1 MVSALITLQ
10 FWQCLDAAVGAL
22 GDAACAECHV
32 THKTGLH
39 STRWRLD
46 KVPPLKAGEGEKK
59 PPPTLNTYIVVALQR
74 CLVRAQLTLVL

>member
-10 FWQCLDAAVGAL
+10 FWQRLDAAVGAL
-22 GDAACAECHV
+22 GDAACTECHV

-46 KVPPLKAGEGEKK
+46 KVPPRKAGRGGA
-59 PPPTLNTYIVVALQR
+59 PTLNTYIVVALQR

>member
-10 FWQCLDAAVGAL
+10 FWQRLDAAVGAL

-46 KVPPLKAGEGEKK
+46 KVPPLKAGKGGTNSKHVYCCCSAAL
-59 PPPTLNTYIVVALQR
+59 PCQSSADAGIV
-74 CLVRAQLTLVL
+74 T